1 MWIEEFRPRS
11 LQDVLG
17 QEPIIERLQA
27 FAKEP
32 GKMPNFLFAGPAG
45 VGKTSTAIA
54 LAREIFQDTFFENY
68 KELNASDDRG
78 IRMVREE
85 IKNYASIRPHGDM
98 PFRLLV
104 LDEADNMTSDAQQAL
119 RRTMEKYRTVR
130 FILIAN
136 YSSKIISPIQSR
148 CAIFRFR
155 PIALDLVVKKIK
167 QISIQE
173 KFTVNDAAI
182 AALYDVS
189 AGDMRKLVNILQSAC
204 VLSNEITEEIV
215 QDVAGR
221 ADPKEIRQMLEV
233 LHTHA
238 MDGFHDARKNMR
250 ELVFTIGI
258 SAKDL
263 IFQINSAVLASTFFT
278 DYQKVKIIEV
288 IGEIDFRLTEGASEE
303 IQLVYL
309 LSKIVQIVTE
319 TKSK

>member
-32 GKMPNFLFAGPAG
+32 VKMPNFLFAGPAG

-54 LAREIFQDTFFENY
+54 LAREIFHDTFSENY
-68 KELNASDDRG
+68 KELNASDERG
-78 IRMVREE
+78 IKMVREDV
-85 IKNYASIRPHGDM
+85 KNYASIRPHGDM

-136 YSSKIISPIQSR
+136 YSSKIIPPIQSR

-155 PIALDLVVKKIK
+155 PIALDLAMKKIK
-167 QISIQE
+167 QISVQE

-189 AGDMRKLVNILQSAC
+189 AGDMRKLLNLLQAAC
-204 VLSNEITEEIV
+204 VLSNEVTEEV
-215 QDVAGR
+215 VHEVAGR
-221 ADPKEIRQMLEV
+221 ANPKEINEILEV

-238 MDGFHDARKNMR
+238 MDGFYEARKKLR
-250 ELVFTIGI
+250 ELLYTVGI

-263 IFQINSAVLASTFFT
+263 IFQINSAVLASSIFS
-278 DYQKVKIIEV
+278 DHQKVKIIEA
-288 IGEIDFRLTEGASEE
+288 IGEVDFRLTEGASEE

-309 LSKIVQIVTE
+309 LSRMVQIVTE
-319 TKSK
+319 PKTK